1 MRLFFSLAGL
11 LFAVGSTVA
20 QVPDSVRSYVRE
32 CLDTM
37 RARSLYAY
45 KVNWDSVYI
54 ATEKRMLAAT
64 SNLEAETAVVDV
76 FKKLNDVHGM
86 YAGVDTLF
94 RFAAA
99 GANRELSKGLLAAY
113 QVPRDVKTQLLDGN
127 IAYYKMPAVLIG
139 SDTAKMKMWANRL
152 ADSIRKLEAK
162 HPRAYIIDLRMNN
175 GGNFEPMW
183 NALAGL
189 IGKENRVSSVDRD
202 GKTLPE
208 DTDPESVAY
217 HTSGMPD
224 HPVKFRKNIP
234 VAVLIG
240 PGTASSGEI
249 IAASFSTR
257 KNTRLFGEPSVGV
270 ANVTQ
275 GAIIQNKGYLLL
287 TVASIKNA
295 KGKIIRDFT
304 IHPDEYVK
312 SEDDFVNPASDITV
326 QAALKWLRSK

>member
-1 MRLFFSLAGL
+1 MRFFSCLFIVTMFTVKLA
-11 LFAVGSTVA
+11 A
-20 QVPDSVRSYVRE
+20 QVPDSVRSYVHE

-37 RARSLYAY
+37 RSRSLYA
-45 KVNWDSVYI
+45 KSVDWDSVS
-54 ATEKRMLAAT
+54 RVCDQRLQLAQT
-64 SNLEAETAVVDV
+64 SLEAEAVVIDV
-76 FKKLNDVHGM
+76 FKLLHDVHGM
-86 YAGVDTLF
+86 YGGIDTTF
-94 RFAAA
+94 RFGTA
-99 GANRELSKGLLAAY
+99 GADRELSKGLLEAY
-113 QVPRDVKTQLLDGN
+113 RVPRDVRTRMLEGK